1 MPNAGLHEAA
11 GSHGTIQLRDGRALG
26 YVEYGDP
33 TGPGLLYFHGHPGS
47 RLEAKFLAPAATQA
61 DVRLIGID
69 RPGMG
74 LSTYQPRRRLLDW
87 VEDVEQLADHRAIDR
102 FSVVGFSG
110 GGPYAAA
117 CAYRIPHRL
126 NACGLVASVG
136 HVGMTVAFLARW
148 LPWIFTYA
156 IRRSY
161 SDDEH
166 ARRSLRWFAR
176 RWVEPDRQ
184 ALSQPGITELIAAAL
199 AEAFRQG
206 ARGAAYEGT
215 LFGRPRGFLLRDI
228 THPAMHLWHGES
240 DREVPI
246 KVARAVA
253 AELPACSAT
262 YHSSEGHISLIVN
275 HADEIVGRL
284 TVRPPARP

>member
-1 MPNAGLHEAA
+1 
-11 GSHGTIQLRDGRALG
+11 
-26 YVEYGDP
+26 
-33 TGPGLLYFHGHPGS
+33 
-47 RLEAKFLAPAATQA
+47 
-61 DVRLIGID
+61 
-69 RPGMG
+69 
-74 LSTYQPRRRLLDW
+74 
-87 VEDVEQLADHRAIDR
+87 
-102 FSVVGFSG
+102 VVGFSG

-156 IRRSY
+156 IRRSF

-166 ARRSLRWFAR
+166 AQRSLRWFAR
-176 RWVEPDRQ
+176 GWVEPDRQ

-215 LFGRPRGFLLRDI
+215 LFGRPWGFPLRDI
-228 THPAMHLWHGES
+228 THPAMHLWHGER

>member
-1 MPNAGLHEAA
+1 MPDAGRHAAA

-136 HVGMTVAFLARW
+136 HVG
-148 LPWIFTYA
+148 
-156 IRRSY
+156 RRS
-161 SDDEH
+161 
-166 ARRSLRWFAR
+166 RSW
-176 RWVEPDRQ
+176 
-184 ALSQPGITELIAAAL
+184 PG
-199 AEAFRQG
+199 
-206 ARGAAYEGT
+206 
-215 LFGRPRGFLLRDI
+215 GFLGSSPTLSAVCSPMTSMPGGHCGGLLAAGSSRTDK
-228 THPAMHLWHGES
+228 PCPNRES
-240 DREVPI
+240 
-246 KVARAVA
+246 A
-253 AELPACSAT
+253 S
-262 YHSSEGHISLIVN
+262 
-275 HADEIVGRL
+275 
-284 TVRPPARP
+284 